1 MSFTRMDQGK
11 IEDWMTIGEAVSRRQ
26 SSMPSIIKT
35 LLLQLEEQVDGFAVS
50 QLHHGLQTATR
61 ALRDGASEEMTVAA
75 LCHDIGKVIS
85 VENHPAIAAEI
96 LKPYVTTETYE
107 IIRTHQDF
115 QGRHYY
121 ALMGKDPEARRQYA
135 GEAWFEM
142 ACLFT
147 DGWDQTS
154 FDPEYDTLPLSH
166 FEPMIDR
173 IFSSPKTETAQTA
186 QAVISLSNLS

>member
-1 MSFTRMDQGK
+1 MPFTRMDEGK
-11 IEDWMTIGEAVSRRQ
+11 TEDWMVIRQAVDQRQ
-26 SSMPSIIKT
+26 AHMPAIIKDM
-35 LLLQLEEQVDGFAVS
+35 LLRLEEQVDGFAVD
-50 QLHHGLQTATR
+50 QLQHALQTATR
-61 ALRDGASEEMTVAA
+61 AARDGASEEMIVAA

-96 LKPYVTTETYE
+96 LKPYVSRETYE

-121 ALMGKDPEARRQYA
+121 ALMDKDPEARRQY
-135 GEAWFEM
+135 ENEPWYEM

-154 FDPEYDTLPLSH
+154 FDPEYATLPLAY
-166 FEPMIDR
+166 FEPMIER
-173 IFSSPKTETAQTA
+173 VFSKS
-186 QAVISLSNLS
+186 

>member
-1 MSFTRMDQGK
+1 MSFTRMDQGRV
-11 IEDWMTIGEAVSRRQ
+11 EDWMKIGEAVILRQ
-26 SSMPSIIKT
+26 SGMPGIIKSM
-35 LLLQLEEQVDGFAVS
+35 LLQLEQQVDGFAVD
-50 QLHHGLQTATR
+50 QLQHSLQTATR
-61 ALRDGASEEMTVAA
+61 AIRDGASEELTVAA

-96 LKPYVTTETYE
+96 LKPYVSHETYE

-121 ALMGKDPEARRQYA
+121 ALMGRDPDARRQYA
-135 GEAWFEM
+135 NEPWYEM
-142 ACLFT
+142 ACVFT

-154 FDPEYDTLPLSH
+154 FDPDYDTLPLSH

-173 IFSSPKTETAQTA
+173 MFASPRREIALTAQT
-186 QAVISLSNLS
+186 